1 MARKPQDPKILVDKA
16 LSAFKGAVADLKSA
30 TTILDSQARS
40 KRATATRLNTEA
52 ADLEKQADEAAL
64 IAERLSGLITP

>member
-1 MARKPQDPKILVDKA
+1 MARQKDPKVLVNNA
-16 LSAFKGAVADLKSA
+16 LSSFKGAVADLKTA
-30 TTILDSQARS
+30 TTILDQQARS
-40 KRATATRLNTEA
+40 KRATATRLNTDA